1 MATGDNNL
9 GRPRE
14 EGGRDR
20 GEKRETR
27 KRATE
32 VEAEEC
38 MRMRYEYAAAAG
50 NPRLQRD
57 NLCLHFIASASHWH
71 SNFSKKQ
78 ASKLQY
84 YYMYVPTSTYV
95 GTRRYV
101 YMYM

>member
-57 NLCLHFIASASHWH
+57 ANMSAFYCQRIGIQISAR
-71 SNFSKKQ
+71 SKHPN
-78 ASKLQY
+78 Y
-84 YYMYVPTSTYV
+84 
-95 GTRRYV
+95 
-101 YMYM
+101 